1 MFPSIVTSYN
11 KRVLK
16 TFNFFDKTH
25 DKMVNQQGTLCLE
38 KVSNIK
44 SFEYKKFQSPFNLI
58 LFPWE
63 IYLNVSIRF
72 L

>member
-1 MFPSIVTSYN
+1 
-11 KRVLK
+11 
-16 TFNFFDKTH
+16 
-25 DKMVNQQGTLCLE
+25 MVNQQGARCL
-38 KVSNIK
+38 KK
-44 SFEYKKFQSPFNLI
+44 SFEYEKFQSPFNLL

>member
-25 DKMVNQQGTLCLE
+25 DKMVNQQGTLCL
-38 KVSNIK
+38 KKGS
-44 SFEYKKFQSPFNLI
+44 EYKKFQSPFNLL
-58 LFPWE
+58 LFP
-63 IYLNVSIRF
+63 
-72 L
+72 